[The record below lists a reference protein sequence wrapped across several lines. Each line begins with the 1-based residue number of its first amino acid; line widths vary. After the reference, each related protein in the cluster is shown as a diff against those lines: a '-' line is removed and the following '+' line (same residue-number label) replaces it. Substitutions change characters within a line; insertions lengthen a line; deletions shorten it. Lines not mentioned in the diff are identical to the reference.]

1 MRPSPP
7 DPAATPDRPSN
18 EAIDKEVT
26 VGLLKTAATVAVASS
41 VHGRIQRRQQN
52 RWAAQD
58 QASAAA
64 MPAPPPAQ
72 YAAPAH
78 PPQAYAEPAPPPASA
93 APPQP
98 AGMNDRLAQLKQL
111 GELLSAGVLTQA
123 EFEQQ
128 KARILNG

>member
-1 MRPSPP
+1 
-7 DPAATPDRPSN
+7 
-18 EAIDKEVT
+18 

-64 MPAPPPAQ
+64 TPAPPPPPQ

-78 PPQAYAEPAPPPASA
+78 PPQAYAEPVPPQAPA

-98 AGMNDRLAQLKQL
+98 ADMNERIAQLKQL

-128 KARILNG
+128 KARILSG